1 MLTGSF
7 PPLTSNALEQERRL
21 TAACRNT
28 HLKCFGSIT
37 EFLVSLKTHAKVVRR
52 LGVTLLRC
60 TLKHLKSDVGRSVGW
75 IKQVRNVILRIGVTQ
90 ISRFTNIP
98 ARGSFIALEAIAV
111 QQVVA
116 NIVIAASDT
125 RRDQLLG
132 KLDTLLLGV
141 R

>member
-1 MLTGSF
+1 M
-7 PPLTSNALEQERRL
+7 
-21 TAACRNT
+21 
-28 HLKCFGSIT
+28 
-37 EFLVSLKTHAKVVRR
+37 
-52 LGVTLLRC
+52 TLLRC
-60 TLKHLKSDVGRSVGW
+60 TLKHLKSDVGRSVGR
-75 IKQVRNVILRIGVTQ
+75 IKQVRNVILSIGAAQ
-90 ISRFTNIP
+90 ISRFTNIS